1 MSQSPA
7 AGEQGGC
14 RRGPRTLYHSSRSG
28 CPNYSDTLS
37 CAQRRGGAQG
47 LRYLGGPGGGGG
59 LRQGPQSA
67 QTTEPGSGGQS
78 HQPLGTIS

>member
-59 LRQGPQSA
+59 CAKGHSQHRPRNQGLEDRATSP
-67 QTTEPGSGGQS
+67 
-78 HQPLGTIS
+78 